1 MSKTEYSVFHRA
13 IKAIERLVEAHLGR
27 GTVRADS
34 LVNIHNFKVKF
45 PSLNNIEDLIDFL
58 ISYRYD
64 VIMHTYFNS
73 DFTTEEADKIVKI
86 CNATLKYLYHLE
98 YKNITKMSTDK
109 NSNGESCSAP
119 MAENHTLSAE
129 NENLRDKIA
138 GLGAVNSLIEMEK
151 NDLIKEKGELI
162 KEKDE
167 LIKEKDE
174 LIKEK
179 DDLRQKNDELRKE
192 NIKFEQL
199 IYQKGTKINAQVKK
213 IKSLTDKLET
223 IKSHIADLTDFGGI
237 ETDINNNN

>member
-162 KEKDE
+162 KEKD
-167 LIKEKDE
+167 
-174 LIKEK
+174 
-179 DDLRQKNDELRKE
+179 DLRQKNDELRKE